1 MLSEKIHLKMEMN
14 NIVSIDF
21 EETVVHKMN
30 LRGLPIEYKV
40 MDMLNMQGIQ
50 DQSIDY
56 VIDKGS
62 LDALCSDN

>member
-50 DQSIDY
+50 DHSIDC